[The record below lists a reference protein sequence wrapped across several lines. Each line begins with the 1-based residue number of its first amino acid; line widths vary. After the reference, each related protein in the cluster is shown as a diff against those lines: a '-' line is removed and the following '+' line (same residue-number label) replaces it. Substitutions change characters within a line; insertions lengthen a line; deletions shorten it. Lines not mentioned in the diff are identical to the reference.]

1 MNIFFNFDES
11 LIEEIGVK
19 FTDLQYGQKWVNAD
33 QFLMFD
39 LSLEF
44 MSPFENFPDAA
55 IETVFTVIV
64 IPM

>member
-1 MNIFFNFDES
+1 MNIFFDFDES

-19 FTDLQYGQKWVNAD
+19 FTYLQYGQKWVNAD
-33 QFLMFD
+33 QLLMFS

-44 MSPFENFPDAA
+44 ISPFENFPDAA
-55 IETVFTVIV
+55 IETVFTVII